1 MSVYN
6 KPGLKDINSNSTPQ
20 ISHKKNNSM
29 NYSMNEVKF
38 LQGNANNNL
47 YKQNL
52 VTNPYLNL
60 NTESNINS
68 KPMSANSNINKLL
81 TSTNLKNRRI
91 EIDLDKDISSP
102 KFNNS
107 ARDNIILLKNKQST
121 SQNNINN
128 KNKNNNFNNININ
141 INISKK
147 IISTYYNK
155 SKNKKNIVVKK
166 NSINSINNSNSNL
179 KKPENIKYS
188 KIINKEN
195 IYKNPSEVI
204 LRKYSNKNSNLKSS
218 NYSNQNKNKINY
230 NSLYFSTNNNITDIN
245 NKNNTKSKSN
255 IYKNNHINYNSND
268 INTNTNNYFNNG
280 KKYNGSV
287 INNKIKDNK
296 STYLSQIQ
304 IPMNVSFSPKN
315 INSIQNYF
323 KYLGS
328 GQNNGYKNNIYNK
341 NKKLSNNSTNTYIH
355 NNTEVN
361 LYNNTYINE
370 NINTVN
376 ENLYDIKNIMDF
388 NKNDNPNISSN
399 NYLPNKNR
407 IKKNQRNQ
415 SQSFNKFN
423 NDNDEFSFETPEE
436 LHYFF
441 VNLFQKGKVLNFD
454 NNI

>member
-328 GQNNGYKNNIYNK
+328 GQNNNYKNNIYNK